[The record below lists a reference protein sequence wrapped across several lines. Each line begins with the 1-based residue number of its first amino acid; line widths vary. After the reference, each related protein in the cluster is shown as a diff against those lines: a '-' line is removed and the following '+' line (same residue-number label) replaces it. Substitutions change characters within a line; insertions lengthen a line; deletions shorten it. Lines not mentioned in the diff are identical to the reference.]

1 MQSAFRLIDAD
12 GDGIWSDEDCDDTDA
27 SIHPRAG
34 DTYGDGVD
42 QDHDAAAQFEA
53 AGVSYDKLSDSDLV
67 GGGDDTI
74 MGGDGLD
81 DIYSG
86 DGNNFVTGGRLEDSD
101 GNTDLEIL
109 QQHMTAHNDI
119 FEDDDW
125 I

>member
-1 MQSAFRLIDAD
+1 
-12 GDGIWSDEDCDDTDA
+12 
-27 SIHPRAG
+27 
-34 DTYGDGVD
+34 
-42 QDHDAAAQFEA
+42 
-53 AGVSYDKLSDSDLV
+53 
-67 GGGDDTI
+67 

-109 QQHMTAHNDI
+109 QEHMTAHNDI

-125 I
+125 ILGWLACGNKAQLFTENKTQ

>member
-1 MQSAFRLIDAD
+1 M
-12 GDGIWSDEDCDDTDA
+12 
-27 SIHPRAG
+27 
-34 DTYGDGVD
+34 
-42 QDHDAAAQFEA
+42 
-53 AGVSYDKLSDSDLV
+53 SYDKLSASDLV

-86 DGNNFVTGGRLEDSD
+86 DGNGVTGGRLEDSD

-109 QQHMTAHNDI
+109 QEHMTAHNDI